1 MRLHVFEALLLQSC
15 RALRSLCACVIGH
28 RLYARLCQFECL
40 YLQCC
45 LFLLLQFSE
54 AIRSLNLNTGI
65 LNRTCVFNDVGCF
78 ICLFLYTYTDMCI
91 YILYHI
97 HPHVYMHMYIYGRRN
112 LNRQSCYFVSVASR
126 SHLCHAW
133 ACVHACA
140 YMCIYIYTTVCILY
154 V

>member
-91 YILYHI
+91 YIISYTSTCI
-97 HPHVYMHMYIYGRRN
+97 YAHVYIRSPQSEPPELLLCVG
-112 LNRQSCYFVSVASR
+112 RQSESPMPRLSMR
-126 SHLCHAW
+126 
-133 ACVHACA
+133 ACVCVHV
-140 YMCIYIYTTVCILY
+140 YIYIYTTVCILY